1 MNRKGFMMAEVV
13 VVSAIVMVVI
23 VGLYQSY
30 NKIYLAYTTRI
41 KYYDAT
47 TLYRLG
53 YYRDILITNN
63 LLETQINKL
72 KNNEATII
80 DIYNPKGTNLFE
92 LPKTEVSSYI
102 TDTVFLVPTK
112 KNNNKYIITTDV
124 LDEKDIQN
132 DDIHQTFKDYLSY
145 LSTSTSFNSNYLM
158 LIERCNAKD
167 KNDCYYAYLE
177 IYDGKE

>member
-13 VVSAIVMVVI
+13 VVSAIVMIVI

-72 KNNEATII
+72 KKKEATII
-80 DIYNPKGTNLFE
+80 DIYSKGTNLFE
-92 LPKTEVSSYI
+92 LPETEVSSYI

-112 KNNNKYIITTDV
+112 KNNNNKYIITTDV
-124 LDEKDIQN
+124 LNELNGK
-132 DDIHQTFKDYLSY
+132 DIHQTFKDYLSY

-177 IYDGKE
+177 IYDGEE

>member
-13 VVSAIVMVVI
+13 VVSAIVMVSI

-30 NKIYLAYTTRI
+30 NKIYSAYTTRI
-41 KYYDAT
+41 KYYDST

-63 LLETQINKL
+63 VLEPQIKKL
-72 KNNEATII
+72 KNKEATII
-80 DIYNPKGTNLFE
+80 DIYNPNGTNLFN
-92 LPKTEVSSYI
+92 LPSTEVSSYT
-102 TDTVFLVPTK
+102 TDTVFLVPTN
-112 KNNNKYIITTDV
+112 KNNNKYTITANV
-124 LDEKDIQN
+124 LDGKN
-132 DDIHQTFKDYLSY
+132 IHQTFKDYLSY

-158 LIERCNAKD
+158 LMERCNTKDED

-177 IYDGKE
+177 IYDGEE